1 MAGLQVTIVL
11 GVLGA
16 VGAIVALMVRSERK
30 DRRAKRQIGQALG
43 LAPAEPDPQ
52 FVRRLSQL
60 YQGLRADGAGN
71 DMDKYEFRNMSVGKL
86 PEGEVFLFDLIDVSG
101 GESSRTENQ
110 AVAIVSPRLNLPP
123 FAIFPKADIEGTLPN
138 LANKVLGWVV
148 SKCGGPVEFSQVP
161 EFGQRYLVS
170 SRDPEAVRR
179 FLDDGRF
186 RRLANTRLLSI
197 QAGGDIFTLSR
208 VDTFAES
215 ATQESMRERVD
226 QARTLLS
233 IFAS

>member
-1 MAGLQVTIVL
+1 MQVTIVL
-11 GVLGA
+11 GVLGV

-30 DRRAKRQIGQALG
+30 DRRTKLQIGRALG
-43 LAPAEPDPQ
+43 LVPVEPDPE
-52 FVRRLSQL
+52 FVRRLTQL
-60 YQGLRADGAGN
+60 YRGLRAGEGGN
-71 DMDKYEFRNMSVGKL
+71 AMDEYEFRNVSVGKL
-86 PEGEVFLFDLIDVSG
+86 PDGEVFLFDLIDASG

-110 AVAIVSPRLNLPP
+110 AVAIVSPHLNLPP

-148 SKCGGPVEFSQVP
+148 SKCGDPVEFPQVP

-179 FLDDGRF
+179 FLDDGRL
-186 RRLANTRLLSI
+186 RRLADTRLLSI

-215 ATQESMRERVD
+215 ATEETMRERVE